1 MAFGID
7 YMGRVSSGANN
18 QTQKVWIYNGTA
30 TGADDTV
37 AQIAASGYFN
47 NFMVNLTLGLGPL
60 SIGDVIFVNGSDG
73 SGMYQVD
80 AITTNVTVAA
90 YEPTGIV
97 DTANLADGAVTAAKL
112 DSDAVTTVKI
122 LDANVT
128 TGKLADDAVTTAK
141 LSPLTVQYAAVAI
154 TAAEFNGMYAAPKLL
169 VAAGGANTLL
179 VLDRVVLAMTYDSA
193 AYAAGGVAHVQ
204 YDSTAN
210 GAGVIAST
218 TLAAASFQD
227 TASTVYSFNAG
238 VVEYPFATC
247 VNKGLYLSN
256 ITGAFTTGD
265 SDMVA
270 HVWYKVIP
278 TV

>member
-1 MAFGID
+1 MAFDID

-18 QTQKVWIYNGTA
+18 QVQKVWVYNGTSTGSNEAIA
-30 TGADDTV
+30 T
-37 AQIAASGYFN
+37 IAASGYFN
-47 NFMVNLTLGLGPL
+47 NFQVNLTLGLGPL
-60 SIGDVIFVNGSDG
+60 SVNDLMIINGN
-73 SGMYQVD
+73 D
-80 AITTNVTVAA
+80 ASAFYTVTSVTTNVTVSAFAA
-90 YEPTGIV
+90 AGV
-97 DTANLADGAVTAAKL
+97 VGTANIDDLAVTAAKL
-112 DSDAVTTVKI
+112 AANAVETAKI
-122 LDANVT
+122 
-128 TGKLADDAVTTAK
+128 ADDAVTSAK
-141 LSPLTVQYAAVAI
+141 LSPLTVQYAAVPV

-169 VAAGGANTLL
+169 VAAAGANTLL

-204 YDSTAN
+204 YDDTAN

-247 VNKGLYLSN
+247 ANQGLYLSN

-270 HVWYKVIP
+270 HVWYKIIP